1 MKITLIH
8 FPFILLLISCSPRLV
23 EKTSTTTIRSIDTL
37 LSIPERK
44 INFISS
50 LPQKGDSIILTDR
63 KTGVQIKIKEF
74 ISLDSILAYEYK
86 KPLEISSVVKLIKK
100 AEYEFELKE
109 PALEIPVQFNE
120 KTVKENKI
128 VTLTKTPW
136 YYELS
141 FRLVV
146 FALVAASVLLIL
158 KRFILPW
165 FQKL

>member
-1 MKITLIH
+1 MKIRLVY
-8 FPFILLLISCSPRLV
+8 FSFILLFISCSPRMV

-44 INFISS
+44 INFIST
-50 LPQKGDSIILTDR
+50 LPQKGGSILLTDR

-86 KPLEISSVVKLIKK
+86 KPLEVPGNVKLIKK
-100 AEYEFELKE
+100 TEYEFEIKQ
-109 PALEIPVQFNE
+109 PALEIPIQINE
-120 KTVKENKI
+120 KTVKDNKS
-128 VTLTKTPW
+128 VTQTKTPW
-136 YYELS
+136 YYRLS
-141 FRLVV
+141 FKLVV
-146 FALVAASVLLIL
+146 FSLVAALILLIL